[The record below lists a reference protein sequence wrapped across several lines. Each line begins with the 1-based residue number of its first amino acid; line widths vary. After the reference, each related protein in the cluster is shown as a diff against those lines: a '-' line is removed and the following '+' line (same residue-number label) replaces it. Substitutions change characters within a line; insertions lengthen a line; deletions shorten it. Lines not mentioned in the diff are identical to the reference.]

1 MIAAILA
8 FTVDRF
14 VKEHFIYDVSKDVF
28 HYIIGYDVPVEVKE
42 RIKELLHIAVIASNR
57 VISIKIEPKSK
68 TRVSVRFN
76 TQWKI
81 KNLTRTAQL
90 YTPRLMSDESD
101 RPQFLSHRVISRNVN
116 YSWDGTEVKEHV
128 IHNSATGVYEFVG
141 QPIDLEPEA
150 SVGEYTIKWDYV
162 LTMPREYVHADV
174 YGTPTKGTT
183 VIADHPPDFDVIVG
197 NDFKR
202 VGNEWSTDRMF
213 LRGEFI
219 TIQWRVI
226 QEGAIIAKGKTQG
239 S

>member
-90 YTPRLMSDESD
+90 YTPR
-101 RPQFLSHRVISRNVN
+101 
-116 YSWDGTEVKEHV
+116 
-128 IHNSATGVYEFVG
+128 
-141 QPIDLEPEA
+141 
-150 SVGEYTIKWDYV
+150 
-162 LTMPREYVHADV
+162 
-174 YGTPTKGTT
+174 
-183 VIADHPPDFDVIVG
+183 
-197 NDFKR
+197 
-202 VGNEWSTDRMF
+202 
-213 LRGEFI
+213 
-219 TIQWRVI
+219 
-226 QEGAIIAKGKTQG
+226 
-239 S
+239 